1 MNVPSPVLTR
11 RNVLSLAVSTFLV
24 GCGGGGTATDGT
36 AAGPPLGTT
45 AGSGAGT
52 ADTPD
57 NGAGTSTTSDTG
69 TQTAS
74 APGTG
79 GTGMTAIGTIS
90 GFGSVVINGIRFDDT
105 LAAVRVDGVSAQ
117 PTDLRLG
124 MVALAQGVRSTAVTT
139 PLPTAIANQIE
150 VWKTAQ
156 GTVSH
161 VANMGTYVQFS
172 VAGLTV
178 QTDVG
183 TVFDGLSSASAVASG
198 QTLAVWALQENTAAT
213 RWRATRI
220 ALASPSRTVTS
231 GLFVSQGST
240 GTVNGWLLKS
250 RDASLLAGL
259 QHGQML
265 RVEGTPND
273 LGTELQVLS
282 VTRTGLTAYAQ
293 QDMELEGVVTTPLT
307 NNRFMLSG
315 VTVDV
320 GALRAA
326 TLPAIAVGA
335 RLEVKGS
342 LQNGVLTATEI
353 ELEDDE
359 TLEGVEIEARIER
372 YTSLSDFVLRS
383 QRCDASRVTSIENGT
398 VNDLKVGVKI
408 KVKGFKSGDILM
420 VTELEIED

>member
-1 MNVPSPVLTR
+1 MNAPSPVLTR
-11 RNVLSLAVSTFLV
+11 RHVLSLAVSTFLT

-36 AAGPPLGTT
+36 ATGLPPATT
-45 AGSGAGT
+45 AGGGAGT
-52 ADTPD
+52 ADTPG
-57 NGAGTSTTSDTG
+57 NSAGTSTTSDTG
-69 TQTAS
+69 TQTAG

-79 GTGMTAIGTIS
+79 GTGMTAIGIIS

-124 MVALAQGVRSTAVTT
+124 MVALAQGVRSTGATAT
-139 PLPTAIANQIE
+139 LPTAIANQIE

-156 GTVSH
+156 GTVSR
-161 VANMGTYVQFS
+161 VVNMGSYVQFS

-183 TVFDGLSSASAVASG
+183 TVFDGLSSASSVASG
-198 QTLAVWALQENTAAT
+198 QTLAVWALQENTEAT

-220 ALASPSRTVTS
+220 ALVSPSLTVTS
-231 GLFVSQGST
+231 GLFVSQGNT
-240 GTVNGWLLKS
+240 GTLNGWLLKTH
-250 RDASLLAGL
+250 DTSLLAGL
-259 QHGQML
+259 QNGQML
-265 RVEGTPND
+265 RIEGTPND
-273 LGTELQVLS
+273 SGTELQVLS
-282 VTRTGLTAYAQ
+282 VTRSGLTTHTQ
-293 QDMELEGVVTTPLT
+293 VDMELEGLVTTPLA

-353 ELEDDE
+353 ELEDDN
-359 TLEGVEIEARIER
+359 TLQGVEIEARIER
-372 YTSLSDFVLRS
+372 YTSLSDFVLRA
-383 QRCDASRVTSIENGT
+383 QRCDASRVTAIENGT
-398 VNDLKVGVKI
+398 ANDLKVGVKI